1 MKKRFMVG
9 LMAGGLMAA
18 MLPGVAS
25 AYGAEAVH
33 TGGSRCES
41 STPSATILME
51 RPEPAVGPI
60 RFYLGT
66 GLGLPAGNP
75 DACRR
80 PS

>member
-1 MKKRFMVG
+1 MKKRLMVG
-9 LMAGGLMAA
+9 LLAGGLMTA

-25 AYGAEAVH
+25 AYGAQEVD

-41 STPSATILME
+41 PSPSATILME
-51 RPEPAVGPI
+51 RPEPAVGPDS
-60 RFYLGT
+60 FYLGT